1 MKAIYLSTAFIA
13 LSSLCFSQERRSQG
27 EESLFLNMQKVGLG
41 QLSDVEE
48 KKKFLETVQ
57 LEKQKLQYSMLQSVY
72 ENAYELYR
80 DGDYQSARDMAA
92 RILSIDPSF
101 DDARMLK
108 EAAENL
114 KGSSN
119 PKYSEKVM
127 IEDKF
132 KEALSLYQ
140 EGSVLKAYKQMNEV
154 VKLSP
159 NNIKARY
166 WLEKMKEDL
175 KDYYL
180 NQGDEEYKKG
190 NLKDALNSYY
200 NALSIKPKD
209 ERIVT
214 RISSLEEEL
223 RNQMLN
229 EKLKAALEVYARG
242 DIQNAYKMLQ
252 SAMQIN
258 PGDTKAN
265 KLFREVKREIE
276 NGYIDR
282 GKAFYS
288 KKNYN
293 LAIAEWNKARPYS
306 DSVSY
311 LDKLVNAAKEQ
322 IAKEEKEKKRR
333 EEEAARKAREAE
345 EKKKKQEEEK
355 KKKQMMGQ
363 PTADDEEQ
371 AKKKKVTEQNKMAAQ
386 QHYLDGLKEFQNSNY
401 QKARDEFTIAK
412 QLDPTNTDIDSAL
425 KRIEQIMS
433 SGQ

>member
-1 MKAIYLSTAFIA
+1 MKNIFYLIIISV
-13 LSSLCFSQERRSQG
+13 SFSQAEIAKRTQG

-41 QLSDVEE
+41 QLSDLEE
-48 KKKFLETVQ
+48 KKKFLDTVQ
-57 LEKQKLQYSMLQSVY
+57 LEKQKLQYSMLQSIY
-72 ENAYELYR
+72 ENAYELYKA
-80 DGDYQSARDMAA
+80 GDYQSARDMAA

-101 DDARMLK
+101 DDARMLR
-108 EAAENL
+108 EASDNL
-114 KGSSN
+114 RGSSN
-119 PKYSEKVM
+119 PKYSERVM

-140 EGSVLKAYKQMNEV
+140 QGEVLKAHKQMSEV

-159 NNIKARY
+159 NNIKAKY
-166 WLEKMKEDL
+166 WLGKMKEDL
-175 KDYYL
+175 AEYYI

-200 NALSIKPKD
+200 NALSIKPK
-209 ERIVT
+209 EEKIVS
-214 RISSLEEEL
+214 RISALEEEL
-223 RNQMLN
+223 RNHLLN
-229 EKLKAALEVYARG
+229 EKLKAALEVYAKG

-258 PGDTKAN
+258 PGDNKAD
-265 KLFREVKREIE
+265 KLFREVKKEIE
-276 NGYIDR
+276 NGFIEK
-282 GKAFYS
+282 GKTLYAKKSYS
-288 KKNYN
+288 

-311 LDKLVNAAKEQ
+311 IDKLVNTAKAQ
-322 IAKEEKEKKRR
+322 IAKEEQEKKRR
-333 EEEAARKAREAE
+333 EEEAAKRAKEEE

-363 PTADDEEQ
+363 STEDEDSIKQ
-371 AKKKKVTEQNKMAAQ
+371 KKITEQNKMAAQ
-386 QHYLDGLKEFQNSNY
+386 QHYLNGLKEFQNSNY
-401 QKARDEFTIAK
+401 QKARDEFTVAK

-433 SGQ
+433 GGQ